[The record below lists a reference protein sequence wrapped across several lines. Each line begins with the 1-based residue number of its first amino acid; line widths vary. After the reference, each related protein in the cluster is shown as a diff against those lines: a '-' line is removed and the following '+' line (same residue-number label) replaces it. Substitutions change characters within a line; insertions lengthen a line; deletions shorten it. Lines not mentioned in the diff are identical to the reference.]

1 MAVLIGVVLQSIGT
15 VRLGP
20 HFYVSLGIL
29 FLGSYLSGTLIWE
42 LAHEKIQQAVGS
54 ITGGGRAARPWD
66 LVVSP
71 AEASKISLTKFVT
84 DLGVS
89 LVVTFLVAFGAWGFV
104 TLASVSLSQL
114 AGFRIATTM
123 ILGALVVA
131 YRSVKRPLPKAEKT
145 RIGAYFIGKAIV
157 AGYYGFQL
165 WLASMAFS
173 AVSIVESQGPG
184 LILIV
189 LEAAGILSIGRVIW
203 WIAWPLVNA
212 NANAMGLLS
221 RIHDGIVSGQ
231 YADADAIS
239 RAVAKAYLG
248 EGKSP

>member
-1 MAVLIGVVLQSIGT
+1 MAVLVGVVLQSIGT

-29 FLGSYLSGTLIWE
+29 FLGSYLSGTFIWE
-42 LAHEKIQQAVGS
+42 LAREKIELAVGS
-54 ITGGGRAARPWD
+54 ITGARQAARPWD
-66 LVVSP
+66 LIMTP
-71 AEASKISLTKFVT
+71 AEASKIPITKFVSN
-84 DLGVS
+84 LGVS
-89 LVVTFLVAFGAWGFV
+89 LLVTLFVASCAWGFV
-104 TLASVSLSQL
+104 TLASGSLSQL
-114 AGFRIATTM
+114 AEFRITTTM
-123 ILGALVVA
+123 VLGALVLA
-131 YRSVKRPLPKAEKT
+131 YRSVKGPVPTAGRT

-157 AGYYGFQL
+157 AGYYWFQL

-189 LEAAGILSIGRVIW
+189 LEGAGILSIGRVIW
-203 WIAWPLVNA
+203 WIAWPLVND
-212 NANAMGLLS
+212 NANAMGALS

-231 YADADAIS
+231 YVDADAIS

-248 EGKSP
+248 EGKSQ